1 MSQVC
6 SCPAAAALTA
16 IPTGN
21 CSESFGQIQKV
32 AFQRLYSAAGVKN
45 KFDSVAL
52 IGKLASWTALT
63 AALDGTKIVVSP
75 YIEAPTNE
83 AGAAITFGGG
93 NETLGGQQ
101 RIIGREPS
109 TFSAVIREQGQDVAK
124 ALKMLQ
130 CEAAAGN
137 LGVFLFNENGQIE
150 AIQDTT
156 TSTTYYPIP
165 VRTLFVS
172 DKTHG
177 GLDTPD
183 SNIISWTFAPNYS
196 DGLKIVTPEFN
207 PLTDL

>member
-1 MSQVC
+1 M
-6 SCPAAAALTA
+6 
-16 IPTGN
+16 
-21 CSESFGQIQKV
+21 
-32 AFQRLYSAAGVKN
+32 
-45 KFDSVAL
+45 
-52 IGKLASWTALT
+52 SWTALT

-137 LGVFLFNENGQIE
+137 LV
-150 AIQDTT
+150 
-156 TSTTYYPIP
+156 
-165 VRTLFVS
+165 
-172 DKTHG
+172 
-177 GLDTPD
+177 
-183 SNIISWTFAPNYS
+183 
-196 DGLKIVTPEFN
+196 
-207 PLTDL
+207 

>member
-21 CSESFGQIQKV
+21 CAESFGQIQKV

-124 ALKMLQ
+124 ALKKLQ

-165 VRTLFVS
+165 VSTLFVS

>member
-137 LGVFLFNENGQIE
+137 LEVFLFNENGQIE

-196 DGLKIVTPEFN
+196 YCLIS
-207 PLTDL
+207 